1 MELQVVVIQ
10 EVLIGYV
17 QEDEGGSKMSQGRC
31 IRVTFLTRLLPSEH
45 NQLKP
50 IV

>member
-17 QEDEGGSKMSQGRC
+17 QKNEGGSKMSQGRAA
-31 IRVTFLTRLLPSEH
+31 SE
-45 NQLKP
+45 
-50 IV
+50 

>member
-17 QEDEGGSKMSQGRC
+17 QEDEGGSKMSQGRAA
-31 IRVTFLTRLLPSEH
+31 SE
-45 NQLKP
+45 
-50 IV
+50 